1 VANSNSKKSGASK
14 PKVSQE
20 AAPVAVDCAKCDA
33 KIEVLQNKVASLEAS
48 LKGVLEAI
56 SKAAKVKSELDE
68 AKAKLGAEVN
78 ELKEKAKSW
87 AEKADTNS
95 DGKLDLEEMWVYISE
110 RVQGKSHARA
120 KNKLKK

>member
-33 KIEVLQNKVASLEAS
+33 KIEALQNKVARLEAS
-48 LKGVLEAI
+48 LKGVLEALI
-56 SKAAKVKSELDE
+56 IEVKSELGE
-68 AKAKLGAEVN
+68 VKAKLGAEVN

-87 AEKADTNS
+87 KEKADTNN
-95 DGKLDLEEMWVYISE
+95 DG
-110 RVQGKSHARA
+110 
-120 KNKLKK
+120 

>member
-1 VANSNSKKSGASK
+1 MANSNSKKSGASK

-48 LKGVLEAI
+48 LKSVLEAI

-87 AEKADTNS
+87 AEKADTNN
-95 DGKLDLEEMWVYISE
+95 DGKVNLEEIYAYVKRRTGS
-110 RVQGKSHARA
+110 RSR
-120 KNKLKK
+120 

>member
-1 VANSNSKKSGASK
+1 MAISNSKKAGVAKTQASQK
-14 PKVSQE
+14 

-56 SKAAKVKSELDE
+56 SKATKVKSELDE
-68 AKAKLGAEVN
+68 VKAKLGAEVN

-87 AEKADTNS
+87 KEKADTNS
-95 DGKLDLEEMWVYISE
+95 DGKVDFEEVYAYIRKRMSS
-110 RVQGKSHARA
+110 RNSAPRK
-120 KNKLKK
+120 